1 MNESE
6 ADQRRLPQQHDQMHL
21 NPTADLERE
30 TGRETDREMDGVI
43 VVDRLRKLMFSYKTK
58 YESVI
63 LKKQSITNHYVVSW
77 NFPGGVV
84 GQVGGVKVGVL
95 LSVRTH

>member
-6 ADQRRLPQQHDQMHL
+6 ADQRLLLPQLDQMHL
-21 NPTADLERE
+21 NPTPDLERE
-30 TGRETDREMDGVI
+30 TGRETDGVI
-43 VVDRLRKLMFSYKTK
+43 VVDRLRKCVVSYKTK
-58 YESVI
+58 HESVI

-84 GQVGGVKVGVL
+84 WQVGGVKVGVL